1 MDKELLIKELNSK
14 FKDGRTD
21 SFWLT
26 DDVLEMDMDI
36 KNYQIYISQL
46 EKMMKENEWDEV
58 QLAEKLFLNAS
69 RDMFFHCD
77 ARSIDSWKR
86 AKPRLRLC
94 CARKDYH
101 DFSIEECIL
110 SKDFLD
116 VKLFVRIL
124 VEDEYMYDVPKNYQ
138 QLWNKTEEEIFKI
151 AKSNSFKEIVIT
163 PIDDSEG
170 DNCPLYHMTT
180 NKRKFGAAAMAY
192 KEKLMELTDIIGGD
206 IIVMPQS
213 CQDVVVAPR
222 IISGY
227 DDDGKLLTKN
237 MVNIFKQLQKET
249 NEQIPKMQYMTDNVY
264 EFMRGSEELRAC
276 GESDVLR

>member
-1 MDKELLIKELNSK
+1 MNKELLIKELNGK
-14 FKDGRTD
+14 FKGGQTD

-36 KNYQIYISQL
+36 KNYQIHIFQL

-77 ARSIDSWKR
+77 ARIIDSWKK
-86 AKPRLRLC
+86 AKSRLRLC

-138 QLWNKTEEEIFKI
+138 QLWNKTEEEIFEI
-151 AKSNSFKEIVIT
+151 AKSNSFKEITIT
-163 PIDDSEG
+163 PIDVSEG

-180 NKRKFGAAAMAY
+180 NKRKFGAVAMAY
-192 KEKLMELTDIIGGD
+192 KEKLMELADIIGGN

-227 DDDGKLLTKN
+227 DEDGKLLKKN

-264 EFMRGSEELRAC
+264 EFLRGSAELRVCEKAMY
-276 GESDVLR
+276 